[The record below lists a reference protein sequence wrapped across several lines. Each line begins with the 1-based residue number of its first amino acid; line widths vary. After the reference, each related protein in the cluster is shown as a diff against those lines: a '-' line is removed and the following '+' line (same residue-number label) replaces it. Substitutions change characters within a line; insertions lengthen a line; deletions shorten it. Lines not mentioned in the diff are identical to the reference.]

1 MVASFLMTSIINTY
15 RFQILLGAILLVNI
29 LGMTNDIFNG
39 DSALYA
45 SIAKN
50 MAESGDW
57 LTLNSVMQENWID
70 KPHLAFWIWAVFIKV
85 FGNTNF
91 GFKLPS
97 LLVLLVLL
105 RYVFLFAKKFYNE
118 NTAWT
123 SVLILSSSIHIF
135 ISTNDVRIDIFLIAF
150 MMGAI
155 YHLQIYLS
163 SHQLI
168 QLLIGAFLVAMA
180 VMTKGIFVVIPIG
193 VSVLVTIWYQ
203 KKFRWLLSWHWLLAA
218 LVFLG
223 GILPALYALKVQFT
237 HFTDSHILG
246 QKISNYL
253 QFFFWDSQ
261 FGRFNS
267 NLGQVQSNG
276 DPTFY
281 LHTLLWSFA
290 PWSLILLMAFFL
302 KKNPFKEYISTAC
315 FAVLFVIISISKT
328 QLSHHV
334 LILLPFLS
342 IILAVIF
349 RVSLLRLQHPFLLFA
364 GYVFFFL
371 ILSAGFYLTNFI
383 LGIWIGKYIIVLIL
397 VISILFFMSKFLIE
411 QRIFILFTSISL
423 FLGLYLNTILYPEI
437 LKYQAGKVA
446 SDFLKKNPKYSV
458 VEEFYANISLLNFYS
473 PIPLKNTK
481 LKNMDEL
488 LMKRKQILY
497 TNEYGVSYLEEHKVN
512 YRILDSFYDYRT
524 TVLSLNFL
532 RKSSRENELEKL
544 MLVEINPI

>member
-15 RFQILLGAILLVNI
+15 RFQILLGAILLVHI

-57 LTLNSVMQENWID
+57 LILNSVMQENWID

-97 LLVLLVLL
+97 LLALLVLL
-105 RYVFLFAKKFYNE
+105 RYVFLFSKKHYDE
-118 NTAWT
+118 STAWT
-123 SVLILSSSIHIF
+123 SVIVLSSSLHIF
-135 ISTNDVRIDIFLIAF
+135 ISTNDVRIDIFLLTF
-150 MMGAI
+150 MMGVI
-155 YHLQIYLS
+155 YHLQQYLY
-163 SHQLI
+163 SHQII
-168 QLLIGAFLVAMA
+168 QLLIGAFLAAMA

-193 VSVLVTIWYQ
+193 VSVLVTICHQ

-218 LVFLG
+218 FVFLG
-223 GILPALYALKVQFT
+223 GILPALYALMVQFT

-246 QKISNYL
+246 QKVSNYL

-276 DPTFY
+276 DPFFY
-281 LHTLLWSFA
+281 LHTILWSFA
-290 PWSLILLMAFFL
+290 PWSLLLLMTFFL

-349 RVSLLRLQHPFLLFA
+349 RVSLWRLQHPLILFA
-364 GYVFFFL
+364 GYVFFFMIL
-371 ILSAGFYLTNFI
+371 IAGLYLTYFVLEI
-383 LGIWIGKYIIVLIL
+383 SIGKHIIILIL
-397 VISILFFMSKFLIE
+397 VISILFIMSKFLIE
-411 QRIFILFTSISL
+411 QRILILLTSISL

-497 TNEYGVSYLEEHKVN
+497 TNEYGVSYLSEHNAN
-512 YRILDSFYDYRT
+512 YIILDTFYDYRT

-532 RKSSRENELEKL
+532 RKSSRENKLEKL

>member
-1 MVASFLMTSIINTY
+1 MNSIINTY

-85 FGNTNF
+85 FGNTSL

-97 LLVLLVLL
+97 FLALLVLL
-105 RYVFLFAKKFYNE
+105 RYVFLFSKKHYDQS
-118 NTAWT
+118 TAWT
-123 SVLILSSSIHIF
+123 SVIVLSSSLHIF
-135 ISTNDVRIDIFLIAF
+135 ISTNDVRIDIFLLTF

-155 YHLQIYLS
+155 YHLQQYLN
-163 SHQLI
+163 SHQII
-168 QLLIGAFLVAMA
+168 QLLIGAFIAAMA

-193 VSVLVTIWYQ
+193 VSFLVTIWYQ

-383 LGIWIGKYIIVLIL
+383 LGIWIGKYVVVLML

-423 FLGLYLNTILYPEI
+423 FLGLFLNTILYPEI

-446 SDFLKKNPKYSV
+446 SDFLKKKPKYSV

-488 LMKRKQILY
+488 LMKQKQILY
-497 TNEYGVSYLEEHKVN
+497 TNDYGVSYLEEHNVN

>member
-1 MVASFLMTSIINTY
+1 MTSIINTY
-15 RFQILLGAILLVNI
+15 RFQILLGAILIVHM

-50 MAESGDW
+50 IAESGDW
-57 LTLNSVMQENWID
+57 LILNSVMQENWID

-85 FGNTNF
+85 FGNTSL

-97 LLVLLVLL
+97 LLALLVLL
-105 RYVFLFAKKFYNE
+105 RYVFLFSKKHYDE
-118 NTAWT
+118 STAWT
-123 SVLILSSSIHIF
+123 SVIVLSSSLHVF
-135 ISTNDVRIDIFLIAF
+135 ISTNDVRIDIFLLTF

-155 YHLQIYLS
+155 YHLQQYLN
-163 SHQLI
+163 SHQII
-168 QLLIGAFLVAMA
+168 QLLIGAFLAAMA

-193 VSVLVTIWYQ
+193 VSVLVTICHQ

-218 LVFLG
+218 FVFLG
-223 GILPALYALKVQFT
+223 GILPALYALMVQFT

-246 QKISNYL
+246 QKVSNYL

-276 DPTFY
+276 DPFFY
-281 LHTLLWSFA
+281 LHTILWSFA
-290 PWSLILLMAFFL
+290 PWSLLLLMTFFL

-349 RVSLLRLQHPFLLFA
+349 RVSLWRLQHPLFHFA
-364 GYVFFFL
+364 GYVFFFMILIAGLYLTYFVLEISIGNHITIL
-371 ILSAGFYLTNFI
+371 ILI
-383 LGIWIGKYIIVLIL
+383 
-397 VISILFFMSKFLIE
+397 ISILFFMSKFLIK

-488 LMKRKQILY
+488 LMKQKQILY
-497 TNEYGVSYLEEHKVN
+497 TNDYGVSYLEEHNVN

>member
-1 MVASFLMTSIINTY
+1 MTDFITKY
-15 RFQILLGAILLVNI
+15 RFQILLGAILIVHM

-57 LTLNSVMQENWID
+57 LILNSVMQENWID

-85 FGNTNF
+85 FGNTNL

-97 LLVLLVLL
+97 FLALLVLL
-105 RYVFLFAKKFYNE
+105 RYVFLFSKKHYDE
-118 NTAWT
+118 STAWT
-123 SVLILSSSIHIF
+123 SAIVLSSSLHIF
-135 ISTNDVRIDIFLIAF
+135 ISTNDVRIDIFLLTF

-155 YHLQIYLS
+155 YHLQQYLN
-163 SHQLI
+163 SHQII
-168 QLLIGAFLVAMA
+168 QLLIGAFLAAMA

-193 VSVLVTIWYQ
+193 VSVLVTICHQ

-218 LVFLG
+218 FVFLG

-246 QKISNYL
+246 QKVSNYL

-276 DPTFY
+276 DPFFY
-281 LHTLLWSFA
+281 LHTILWSFA
-290 PWSLILLMAFFL
+290 PWSLLLLMTFFL
-302 KKNPFKEYISTAC
+302 KKNPFKEYISSAC

-349 RVSLLRLQHPFLLFA
+349 RVSLWRLQHPLFHFA
-364 GYVFFFL
+364 GYVFFFMIL
-371 ILSAGFYLTNFI
+371 ITGLYLTYFLLEI
-383 LGIWIGKYIIVLIL
+383 SIGKHIIILIL
-397 VISILFFMSKFLIE
+397 VISILFIMSKFLIE
-411 QRIFILFTSISL
+411 QRILILFTSISL

-458 VEEFYANISLLNFYS
+458 VEEFYANISLLNSYS

-497 TNEYGVSYLEEHKVN
+497 TNEYGVSYLSEHNVN
-512 YRILDSFYDYRT
+512 YIILDTFYDYRT

-532 RKSSRENELEKL
+532 RKSSRKNKLEKL

>member
-1 MVASFLMTSIINTY
+1 MTDFITKY
-15 RFQILLGAILLVNI
+15 RFQILLGAILLVHI

-45 SIAKN
+45 SIARN
-50 MAESGDW
+50 IAESGDW
-57 LTLNSVMQENWID
+57 LILNSVMQESWID
-70 KPHLAFWIWAVFIKV
+70 KPHLPFWIWAVFIKV

-97 LLVLLVLL
+97 LLALLVLL
-105 RYVFLFAKKFYNE
+105 RYVFLFSKKHYDE
-118 NTAWT
+118 STAWT
-123 SVLILSSSIHIF
+123 GVVILSSSLHIF

-223 GILPALYALKVQFT
+223 GILPALYALKVQFA

-246 QKISNYL
+246 QKVSNYL

-349 RVSLLRLQHPFLLFA
+349 RVSLWRLQHPFLLFA

-371 ILSAGFYLTNFI
+371 ILIAGFYLTNFI

-397 VISILFFMSKFLIE
+397 VVSILFFMSKFLIE

-423 FLGLYLNTILYPEI
+423 FLGLFLNTILYPEI

-488 LMKRKQILY
+488 LMKQKQILY
-497 TNEYGVSYLEEHKVN
+497 TNDYGVSYLEEHNVN

>member
-1 MVASFLMTSIINTY
+1 MTDFITKF
-15 RFQILLGAILLVNI
+15 RFQILLGSILLVHI

-57 LTLNSVMQENWID
+57 LILNSVMQENWID

-97 LLVLLVLL
+97 LLALLVLL
-105 RYVFLFAKKFYNE
+105 RYVFLFSKKHYDE
-118 NTAWT
+118 STAWT
-123 SVLILSSSIHIF
+123 SVIVLSSSLHIF
-135 ISTNDVRIDIFLIAF
+135 ISTNDVRIDIFLLTFI
-150 MMGAI
+150 MGAI
-155 YHLQIYLS
+155 YHLQQYLN
-163 SHQLI
+163 SHQII
-168 QLLIGAFLVAMA
+168 QLLIGAFLAAMA

-193 VSVLVTIWYQ
+193 VSVLVTICHQ

-218 LVFLG
+218 FVFLG

-246 QKISNYL
+246 QKVSNYL

-276 DPTFY
+276 DPFFY
-281 LHTLLWSFA
+281 LHTILWSFA
-290 PWSLILLMAFFL
+290 PWSLLLLMTFFL

-342 IILAVIF
+342 IILAVIY
-349 RVSLLRLQHPFLLFA
+349 RVTLWRLQHPLILFA
-364 GYVFFFL
+364 GYVFFFMIL
-371 ILSAGFYLTNFI
+371 IAGLYLTYFVLEI
-383 LGIWIGKYIIVLIL
+383 SIGKHIIILIL
-397 VISILFFMSKFLIE
+397 VISILFIMSKFLID
-411 QRIFILFTSISL
+411 QRILILLTSISL

-497 TNEYGVSYLEEHKVN
+497 TNEYGVSYLSEHNAN
-512 YRILDSFYDYRT
+512 YIILDTFYDYRT

-532 RKSSRENELEKL
+532 RKSSRENKLEKL

>member
-1 MVASFLMTSIINTY
+1 MEVSLLMTDFITKF
-15 RFQILLGAILLVNI
+15 RFQILLGSILLVHI

-50 MAESGDW
+50 IAKSGDW
-57 LTLNSVMQENWID
+57 LILNSVMQENWID

-97 LLVLLVLL
+97 LLALLVLL
-105 RYVFLFAKKFYNE
+105 RYVFLFSKKHYDE
-118 NTAWT
+118 STAWT
-123 SVLILSSSIHIF
+123 SAIVLSSSLHIF
-135 ISTNDVRIDIFLIAF
+135 ISTNDVRIDIFLLTF
-150 MMGAI
+150 MMGVI
-155 YHLQIYLS
+155 YHLQQYLD
-163 SHQLI
+163 SHQII
-168 QLLIGAFLVAMA
+168 QLLIGAFLAAMA

-193 VSVLVTIWYQ
+193 VSVLVAICHQ

-218 LVFLG
+218 FVFLG

-246 QKISNYL
+246 QKVSNYL

-276 DPTFY
+276 DPFFY
-281 LHTLLWSFA
+281 LHTILWSFA
-290 PWSLILLMAFFL
+290 PWSLLLLMTFFL

-349 RVSLLRLQHPFLLFA
+349 RVSLWRLQHPLFLFE

-371 ILSAGFYLTNFI
+371 ILTAGFYLTHFVLEI
-383 LGIWIGKYIIVLIL
+383 SIGKHIIILIL

-411 QRIFILFTSISL
+411 QRILILFTSISL

-437 LKYQAGKVA
+437 LKYQGGKVA

-473 PIPLKNTK
+473 PVPLKNTK
-481 LKNMDEL
+481 LKSMDEL

-497 TNEYGVSYLEEHKVN
+497 TNEYGVSYLSEHNLN
-512 YRILDSFYDYRT
+512 YIILDTFYDYRT

-532 RKSSRENELEKL
+532 RKTSRENELEKL

>member
-1 MVASFLMTSIINTY
+1 MNSIINTY

-85 FGNTNF
+85 FGNTSL

-97 LLVLLVLL
+97 FLALLVLL
-105 RYVFLFAKKFYNE
+105 RYVFLFSKKHYDQS
-118 NTAWT
+118 TAWT
-123 SVLILSSSIHIF
+123 SVIVLSSSLHIF
-135 ISTNDVRIDIFLIAF
+135 ISTNDVRIDIFLLTF

-155 YHLQIYLS
+155 YHLQQYLN
-163 SHQLI
+163 SHQII
-168 QLLIGAFLVAMA
+168 QLLIGAFIAAMA

-383 LGIWIGKYIIVLIL
+383 LGIWIGKYVVVLML

-423 FLGLYLNTILYPEI
+423 FLGLFLNTILYPEI

-446 SDFLKKNPKYSV
+446 SDFLKKKPKYSV

-488 LMKRKQILY
+488 LMKQKQILY
-497 TNEYGVSYLEEHKVN
+497 TNDYGVSYLEEHNVN

>member
-1 MVASFLMTSIINTY
+1 M
-15 RFQILLGAILLVNI
+15 

-50 MAESGDW
+50 IAESGDW
-57 LTLNSVMQENWID
+57 LILNSVMQENWID

-85 FGNTNF
+85 FGNTSL

-97 LLVLLVLL
+97 LLALLVLL
-105 RYVFLFAKKFYNE
+105 RYVFLFSKKHYDE
-118 NTAWT
+118 STAWT
-123 SVLILSSSIHIF
+123 SVIVLSSSLHVF
-135 ISTNDVRIDIFLIAF
+135 ISTNDVRIDIFLLTF
-150 MMGAI
+150 MMGTI
-155 YHLQIYLS
+155 YHLQQYLN
-163 SHQLI
+163 SHQII
-168 QLLIGAFLVAMA
+168 QLLIGAFLAAMA

-193 VSVLVTIWYQ
+193 VSVLVTICHQ

-218 LVFLG
+218 FVFLG
-223 GILPALYALKVQFT
+223 GILPALYALMVQFT

-246 QKISNYL
+246 QKVSNYL

-276 DPTFY
+276 DPFFY
-281 LHTLLWSFA
+281 LHTILWSFA
-290 PWSLILLMAFFL
+290 PWSLLLLMTFFL

-349 RVSLLRLQHPFLLFA
+349 RVSLWRLQHPLFHFA
-364 GYVFFFL
+364 GYVFFFMIL
-371 ILSAGFYLTNFI
+371 IAGLYLTYFVLEI
-383 LGIWIGKYIIVLIL
+383 SIGKHIIILIL

-411 QRIFILFTSISL
+411 QRILILFTSISL

-497 TNEYGVSYLEEHKVN
+497 TNEYGVSYLSEHNAN
-512 YRILDSFYDYRT
+512 YIILDTFYDYRT

-532 RKSSRENELEKL
+532 RKSSRENKLEKL